1 MSGAPGREAPEVWEA
16 KNVLPEL
23 HALVD
28 LQEMDKEIAGVQ
40 QTLAKLPEELS
51 RVEQVLADL
60 RAAQAVAR
68 QELEELGRRR
78 RELEA
83 EVADL
88 EAGILASRQRL
99 MEIKSNIE
107 YKAMLKEIA
116 FKEDQRD
123 QKETLVLELLEKM
136 EAGQQELATLNQRL
150 AEQEEVLARVTAKV
164 EAETQRLQAQMA
176 ELEEKRQNLRQS
188 VPAAL
193 LKRYEFIRSRRNGSA
208 IAEVQEGVCLGC
220 HMNILPQQF
229 IDLQKGEEM
238 LQCPHCQ
245 RILYWRGEPEEE
257 QSQAPAASRAR

>member
-1 MSGAPGREAPEVWEA
+1 MIE
-16 KNVLPEL
+16 
-23 HALVD
+23 
-28 LQEMDKEIAGVQ
+28 LQELDKEISGVQ
-40 QTLAKLPEELS
+40 QALTRLPQELTEV
-51 RVEQVLADL
+51 RQLLADL
-60 RAAQAVAR
+60 TAAVEAKEG
-68 QELEELGRRR
+68 ELEELRRRR

-123 QKETLVLELLEKM
+123 QKETLVLEVLEQL
-136 EAGQQELATLNQRL
+136 EAGQQELAALKERR
-150 AEQEEVLARVTAKV
+150 AEQEAVVQRVSGAVAEESTRL
-164 EAETQRLQAQMA
+164 EAEVAA
-176 ELEEKRQNLRQS
+176 LEAKRQALRQA

-193 LKRYEFIRSRRNGSA
+193 LKRYEFIRSRRNGNA

-229 IDLQKGEEM
+229 IDLQKGEEL

-245 RILYWRGEPEEE
+245 RILYWLGEPEEE
-257 QSQAPAASRAR
+257 QPEPKTKAASRSA

>member
-1 MSGAPGREAPEVWEA
+1 
-16 KNVLPEL
+16 VLPEL
-23 HALVD
+23 QALIE
-28 LQEMDKEIAGVQ
+28 LQELDKEISGVQ
-40 QTLAKLPEELS
+40 QALTRLPQELTEV
-51 RVEQVLADL
+51 RQILADL
-60 RAAQAVAR
+60 TAAVEAKEG
-68 QELEELGRRR
+68 ELEELRRR
-78 RELEA
+78 RRDLEA

-123 QKETLVLELLEKM
+123 QKETLVLEVLEQL
-136 EAGQQELATLNQRL
+136 EAGQQELAALKERR
-150 AEQEEVLARVTAKV
+150 AEQEAVVQRVSGAVAEESTRL
-164 EAETQRLQAQMA
+164 EAEVAA
-176 ELEEKRQNLRQS
+176 LEEKRQALRQA

-193 LKRYEFIRSRRNGSA
+193 LKRYEFIRSRRNGNA

-229 IDLQKGEEM
+229 IDLQKGEEL

-245 RILYWRGEPEEE
+245 RILYWLGEPEEE
-257 QSQAPAASRAR
+257 QPETKTKAASRSA